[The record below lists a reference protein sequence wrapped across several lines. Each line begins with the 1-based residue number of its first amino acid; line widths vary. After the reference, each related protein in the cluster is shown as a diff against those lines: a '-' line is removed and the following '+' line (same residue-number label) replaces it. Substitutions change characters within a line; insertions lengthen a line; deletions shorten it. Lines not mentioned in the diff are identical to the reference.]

1 MAQPA
6 GDQLRAQF
14 ATVHGKLHEVGQI
27 WFLMALM
34 LSANAR
40 TNILPARWVEGG
52 VPKFHL
58 VLQALTSTSFFC
70 CPLNVSICFFLLVI
84 ILRYVV
90 KLLHALR
97 SQVLHIL
104 RRNILHGPGPAH

>member
-27 WFLMALM
+27 WFLMVLM
-34 LSANAR
+34 LSADAR
-40 TNILPARWVEGG
+40 TNTLPARWVEGG

-58 VLQALTSTSFFC
+58 VLHALTSTSFFC
-70 CPLNVSICFFLLVI
+70 CPLSVSICFFLLVI
-84 ILRYVV
+84 LCYVV
-90 KLLHALR
+90 SLLHALR
-97 SQVLHIL
+97 SQVLQML
-104 RRNILHGPGPAH
+104 RRNILHGPAH